1 MGKPAHKLRVHIYVQ
16 HLLGAGHLVRMKA
29 LASALAGDGH
39 RVTLISGGMPGGSE
53 DGDYRLFQLP
63 AVKVAAGDFSVL
75 LGADGKPVSADFKAR
90 RADRLLQ
97 RVAGDA
103 PQVLVVETFP
113 FGRRQLRFELIPLL
127 RMVGEMSPRPL
138 TLCSLRDIL
147 QLRTS
152 ERYRQ
157 SVAEVNAWFDYV
169 LVHAD
174 PAVATLAETF
184 PLAGR
189 LEGKVFHSGY
199 LYGGDGRGCGDGD
212 VDGGVDGRDQVIVSA
227 GGGAVGFKL
236 LETAIMARGYSEL
249 KDRPWRLLV
258 GGNLAADQFDALK
271 KGAGGGIVV
280 ERNRPDFVGL
290 LAACAVSVSQAGY
303 NTVLDTVAANCRAV
317 LVPFSQY
324 GETEQTCRAEKF
336 SDLGRAVLLKEE
348 DLSPGRLAEAV
359 DRAARL
365 DLSKCRPI
373 KMDGAAETARFIARR
388 FWCGESDSGEF
399 IPGESILGKAVR
411 GK

>member
-1 MGKPAHKLRVHIYVQ
+1 M
-16 HLLGAGHLVRMKA
+16 
-29 LASALAGDGH
+29 
-39 RVTLISGGMPGGSE
+39 
-53 DGDYRLFQLP
+53 
-63 AVKVAAGDFSVL
+63 L

-199 LYGGDGRGCGDGD
+199 LYAGNGDGCGDGD
-212 VDGGVDGRDQVIVSA
+212 VDGGVDGGVDGRGQVIVSA

-236 LETAIMARGYSEL
+236 LQTAIMARGYSEL

-258 GGNLAADQFDALK
+258 GGNL
-271 KGAGGGIVV
+271 GCG
-280 ERNRPDFVGL
+280 
-290 LAACAVSVSQAGY
+290 SV
-303 NTVLDTVAANCRAV
+303 
-317 LVPFSQY
+317 
-324 GETEQTCRAEKF
+324 
-336 SDLGRAVLLKEE
+336 
-348 DLSPGRLAEAV
+348 
-359 DRAARL
+359 
-365 DLSKCRPI
+365 
-373 KMDGAAETARFIARR
+373 
-388 FWCGESDSGEF
+388 
-399 IPGESILGKAVR
+399 
-411 GK
+411 